1 MVAKQKNREWYSK
14 GHQVESPVLYEM
26 KTYPNRIM
34 LLYLESQICHFIL
47 GFLYM
52 YVKGYM
58 ALPTVFCLDLYI
70 FFSGVSTLTCL
81 GIEIIQNS

>member
-1 MVAKQKNREWYSK
+1 MVAKEKNREWYSK
-14 GHQVESPVLYEM
+14 GHQVESPVLYKM
-26 KTYPNRIM
+26 KTLLYPNRIM
-34 LLYLESQICHFIL
+34 LLYLESQIW
-47 GFLYM
+47 FLYI